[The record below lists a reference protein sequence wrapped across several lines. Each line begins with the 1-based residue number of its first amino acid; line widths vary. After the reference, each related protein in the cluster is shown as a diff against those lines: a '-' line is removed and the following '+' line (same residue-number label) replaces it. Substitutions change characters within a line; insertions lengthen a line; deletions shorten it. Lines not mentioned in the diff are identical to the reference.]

1 MFEKYMEEY
10 EKIKNQIIDICSPY
24 EIILF
29 GSLAKKMIKS
39 SSDIDICII
48 VDVEDKRKLTQKL
61 FSEINAD
68 IPFDIVIYTI
78 EEWHKWR
85 EEKTS
90 FLYKIYKEGEVVY
103 GR

>member
-1 MFEKYMEEY
+1 MQEY
-10 EKIKNQIIDICSPY
+10 EKIKSQIIDICSPY

-29 GSLAKKMIKS
+29 GSLAKKNIKS

-48 VDVEDKRKLTQKL
+48 VEATDKRQLIQKIY
-61 FSEINAD
+61 SEVNAE
-68 IPFDIVIYTI
+68 IPFDIIIYTI
-78 EEWHKWR
+78 EEWVKWK

-90 FLYKIYKEGEVVY
+90 FLYKICKEGEVVY

>member
-1 MFEKYMEEY
+1 MFERYMKEY
-10 EKIKNQIIDICSPY
+10 ENIKEQIIDMCSPY

-29 GSLAKKMIKS
+29 GSLAKKKIRS

-48 VDVEDKRKLTQKL
+48 VDTIDKRQLAQNIYSKV
-61 FSEINAD
+61 NAE

-78 EEWHKWR
+78 DEWNKWKD
-85 EEKTS
+85 EKTS
-90 FLYKIYKEGEVVY
+90 FLYKICQEGEVVY